1 MAADRRA
8 TMMPTFLK
16 LKKESCVL
24 ACGITP
30 TRGRSEYMGTRASKW
45 PFSGSSLPRRGTKEG
60 LEGDK
65 KRATVKLYLTFRVL

>member
-8 TMMPTFLK
+8 TMIPTFFK

-30 TRGRSEYMGTRASKW
+30 TRGRSEYTGTRASKW

-60 LEGDK
+60 LGGGTK
-65 KRATVKLYLTFRVL
+65 KERQLSFI